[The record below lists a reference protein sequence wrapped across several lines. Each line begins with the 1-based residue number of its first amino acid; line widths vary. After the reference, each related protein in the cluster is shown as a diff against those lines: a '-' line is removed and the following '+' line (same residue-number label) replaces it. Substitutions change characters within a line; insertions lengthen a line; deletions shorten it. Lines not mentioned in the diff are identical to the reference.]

1 MSIQGWSLLGLTG
14 LISLLSKEVKHIY
27 IFYIHYIIVFFSKF
41 FSIIVY
47 YKILN
52 IVLCTMNKR
61 FYFSRALKNG
71 QIQSEPGRP
80 LMATFEGKG
89 QQALESTVEE
99 KKSRMDHWA
108 EGYDDAKMTAL
119 VHSGPHEVK
128 ALTSFDAVVLE
139 PCPPAHTHT
148 HTHTCPPARAHTHTH
163 THTSGELRLAG
174 LFPAAPAGSQ

>member
-1 MSIQGWSLLGLTG
+1 MVFPLPKKSKTFKYEHFLNTQNTYASGGQRIGVSASASVLKMNIQGWFPLGLTG
-14 LISLLSKEVKHIY
+14 LISLLSKEIKYIY
-27 IFYIHYIIVFFSKF
+27 TLYIHYIIVFFLKF

-52 IVLCTMNKR
+52 IVLCIMNKR

-71 QIQSEPGRP
+71 QIQSEPGKP

-108 EGYDDAKMTAL
+108 EGYHDATMSAL
-119 VHSGPHEVK
+119 VCSGPHEVEG
-128 ALTSFDAVVLE
+128 A
-139 PCPPAHTHT
+139 
-148 HTHTCPPARAHTHTH
+148 
-163 THTSGELRLAG
+163 
-174 LFPAAPAGSQ
+174 

>member
-1 MSIQGWSLLGLTG
+1 M
-14 LISLLSKEVKHIY
+14 ISLLSKEVKHIY

-99 KKSRMDHWA
+99 KKSRMDH
-108 EGYDDAKMTAL
+108 
-119 VHSGPHEVK
+119 
-128 ALTSFDAVVLE
+128 
-139 PCPPAHTHT
+139 
-148 HTHTCPPARAHTHTH
+148 
-163 THTSGELRLAG
+163 
-174 LFPAAPAGSQ
+174 